1 MNKKYILIFLVL
13 TLSACS
19 FKKGIVSDLQS
30 ETKTESEI
38 VNQISE
44 VDNNLSSETKT
55 VKKPIVNEANQ
66 SVDLKKIDLKTFI
79 FSISPMFSM
88 EQIDD
93 NNFIFYSDKENQINP
108 AEKGVENGFVFFI
121 TKKENEFNWLE
132 NSLRNKTLLEDNE
145 KISFSEIPENE
156 YVNKLTLE
164 KKFSGFT
171 NSFKSD
177 HTQKTIY
184 IPHYTDLLE
193 ITMLAKTQDFNL
205 YLENLDQLIKTLQF
219 KNPMITDVYPSNDKI
234 FVSEGKTFIA
244 HNIFENRNSKHTPEK
259 EYLGYSIKLSEFTEN
274 TLRAIKKFDVGMFGN
289 LSLQINPD
297 SLNVRFS
304 NGGPEGGETSHL
316 LMDFN
321 GKEKLKVVNR
331 YPAPEKLEIFN
342 ADGVKKTITFQVEPQ
357 CPTTFNVGRDEIKK
371 TSFTQILVDSE
382 IKYQMPVPI
391 QAYCLNDGGWLIN
404 PGFES
409 NVKLDE
415 YNLEFTFGNNN
426 EENNK
431 KIKANLSDLKNLK
444 FEMKHE

>member
-38 VNQISE
+38 VNQILE

-55 VKKPIVNEANQ
+55 VKKPKVNEETQ
-66 SVDLKKIDLKTFI
+66 SIDLKKIDLKTFS

-108 AEKGVENGFVFFI
+108 AANGVENGFVFFI

-177 HTQKTIY
+177 QTQKTIY

-219 KNPMITDVYPSNDKI
+219 NDPLRSEVYPSTDKI

-244 HNIFENRNSKHTPEK
+244 HNIFENRISKLTPEK
-259 EYLGYSIKLSEFTEN
+259 EYLGYSIQLSEFTEN
-274 TLRAIKKFDVGMFGN
+274 TLRAIKKFDVGMFGE
-289 LSLQINPD
+289 LQVQINID
-297 SLNVRFS
+297 SLNVSFS
-304 NGGPEGGETSHL
+304 NGGPEGGEASHL
-316 LMDFN
+316 LLDFN

-331 YPAPEKLEIFN
+331 YPAPQKLEIFN
-342 ADGVKKTITFQVEPQ
+342 ADEIKKTITYQVEPQ
-357 CPTTFNVGRDEIKK
+357 CPMIYHSREDNIKS
-371 TSFTQILVDSE
+371 TSVTHILVDSE
-382 IKYQMPVPI
+382 IKYQIPE
-391 QAYCLNDGGWLIN
+391 LIKANCIPADYGPN
-404 PGFES
+404 PGF
-409 NVKLDE
+409 NDVKLDE
-415 YNLEFTFGNNN
+415 YNLEFTFGNNA

-431 KIKANLSDLKNLK
+431 KINANLSDIKNLE